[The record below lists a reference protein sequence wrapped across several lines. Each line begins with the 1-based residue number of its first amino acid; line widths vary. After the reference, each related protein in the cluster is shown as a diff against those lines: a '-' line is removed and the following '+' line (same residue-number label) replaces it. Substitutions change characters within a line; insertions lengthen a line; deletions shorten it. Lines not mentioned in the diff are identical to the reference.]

1 LKRTN
6 EKKEKMLIRRCFETN
21 EKDKRTK
28 HFINYFFIKNNK
40 PDKIKND
47 FFSAATTPI
56 TNNKIKLTL
65 LVLSSVFVFILN
77 P

>member
-47 FFSAATTPI
+47 FF
-56 TNNKIKLTL
+56 LCQ
-65 LVLSSVFVFILN
+65 VL
-77 P
+77 